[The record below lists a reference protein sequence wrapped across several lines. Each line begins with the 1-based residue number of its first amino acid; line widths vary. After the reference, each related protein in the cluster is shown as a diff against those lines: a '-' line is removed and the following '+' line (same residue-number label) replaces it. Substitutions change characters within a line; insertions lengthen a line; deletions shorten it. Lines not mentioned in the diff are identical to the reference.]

1 VRNVP
6 AAADAALAADLF
18 QILTEDAVDTVFSPA
33 SVASAL
39 RIALCGARGQTAAEL
54 ARVLHLDEDPKPQDA
69 AATGLRLELAP
80 GGAGSGS
87 ATFRAP
93 NTVWIQAGLP
103 VRAAFEARLHDT
115 VTLAAAD
122 FRASPEAARTE
133 INRVIA
139 SQTEGKISGL
149 LPSGTI
155 TALTRLVLASAVYLK
170 AAWTAPFPERATAD
184 APFYP
189 DGRDQPT
196 LTVPMMHGTAS
207 RAYLRGDGYQAVLLP
222 YRDINLAMAVLLPD
236 GPLAA
241 LRPKLAAAGL
251 GGLLAGTRSRCHC
264 PGSGWKRRST
274 SSRRCG
280 GSASSRPSVTTRTSA
295 RSPRPRPFG
304 SARSRTRPTST
315 STSTALRRRRPP
327 PWSSGRWPPCG
338 HRQRSRWWWTGRS
351 CSRSSTARPACRCS
365 SARSAIRS
373 RADQGSSAVSGSSS
387 VTSCSC
393 PKYRA
398 QPSGVD
404 SKR

>member
-1 VRNVP
+1 MRNV
-6 AAADAALAADLF
+6 AAAAEEALGADLF
-18 QILTEDAVDTVFSPA
+18 QILTENAADTVFSPA
-33 SVASAL
+33 SVTSAL

-69 AATGLRLELAP
+69 AATALRLTLTSS
-80 GGAGSGS
+80 GTGSGS

-93 NTVWIQAGLP
+93 NTVWIQSGLP
-103 VRAAFEARLHDT
+103 VRAAFKARLHDA

-122 FRASPEAARTE
+122 FRAAPEATRTE

-170 AAWTAPFPERATAD
+170 AAWTEPFPERATAD

-189 DGRDQPT
+189 DGRDQAA

-222 YRDINLAMAVLLPD
+222 YRDINLAMAVVLPD

-251 GGLLAGTRSRCHC
+251 GGLLAG
-264 PGSGWKRRST
+264 
-274 SSRRCG
+274 
-280 GSASSRPSVTTRTSA
+280 AA
-295 RSPRPRPFG
+295 RHRITLSLPRFRLEAAFDLIP
-304 SARSRTRPTST
+304 
-315 STSTALRRRRPP
+315 ALRRLGVAAAFGDNADFGEITEAAPLRIGAVAHKAYVDVDEHGTEAAAATAMVIRAAAAMRPP
-327 PWSSGRWPPCG
+327 
-338 HRQRSRWWWTGRS
+338 QAVTMVVD
-351 CSRSSTARPACRCS
+351 RPFLF
-365 SARSAIRS
+365 AI
-373 RADQGSSAVSGSSS
+373 
-387 VTSCSC
+387 
-393 PKYRA
+393 
-398 QPSGVD
+398 VD
-404 SKR
+404 STTGLPLFLGQVSHPVAG